1 MSRVLPTR
9 HYQEGYLIGFLVVSV
24 AAVRVILFYQGRSR
38 LAAVILLAVYGLL
51 YAVEPL
57 LSARLRWFRLLY
69 FPLQTALVLALANLR
84 PILDYTNTL
93 YIPLSAQA
101 LHVVP
106 RRAAL
111 AWMILFAALFSAT
124 LILGVGWAAG
134 LAQSLL
140 ILAGGGFL
148 VSYDLLYSR
157 TQADQ
162 AESQAL
168 LAELEQAHQ
177 TLQEYAAQAEELAA
191 ARERNR
197 LARELHDSVSQVIF
211 SVTLTSQAARL
222 LLERDPERVPE
233 QLDRLQNMTGSALG
247 QLRSLIAQLRPPQ
260 NPPPVLRPETYPPPP
275 AD

>member
-1 MSRVLPTR
+1 MSRVLPAR

-24 AAVRVILFYQGRSR
+24 AAIRVILFYQDRSR
-38 LAAVILLAVYGLL
+38 LVAVILLAVYGLL

-57 LSARLRWFRLLY
+57 LSARLRWFRFMY

-101 LHVVP
+101 LHILP

-111 AWMILFAALFSAT
+111 AWMILFTALFGVT
-124 LILGVGWAAG
+124 LVRGVGWAAG

-162 AESQAL
+162 AESQVL

-211 SVTLTSQAARL
+211 GIILTAQAARL
-222 LLERDPERVPE
+222 LLERDPARVPE
-233 QLDRLQNMTGSALG
+233 QLDRLQDMTGNALG
-247 QLRSLIAQLRPPQ
+247 QLRALIAQLRPPQ
-260 NPPPVLRPETYPPPP
+260 NS
-275 AD
+275 